1 MRVVSIW
8 SLELQR
14 VILCQFQISCNSFY
28 ILRKTTL
35 AKPSKKLHTSP
46 SGVILIQCLA
56 LYYKISFFPT
66 STRQNPTKS
75 VTWRRPHPRSF
86 LWNCELFVF
95 GGNPRNILMIAAA
108 LEGFVLSGCL
118 LHFTAPLKW
127 TIVTWAIIWKR
138 GKWGKLKFCN
148 FPFQTSQ
155 ELRMLSPSIFIQR
168 SQS

>member
-1 MRVVSIW
+1 MAEKFKILWFSEMFALQMRVVSIW

-118 LHFTAPLKW
+118 LPVAFHSPIKMNNCDMGNYLK
-127 TIVTWAIIWKR
+127 TRKMRKTEI
-138 GKWGKLKFCN
+138 L
-148 FPFQTSQ
+148 
-155 ELRMLSPSIFIQR
+155 
-168 SQS
+168 

>member
-1 MRVVSIW
+1 MAEKFKILWFSEMFALQMRVVSIW

-95 GGNPRNILMIAAA
+95 GGNPRNIYWIYILKYIVGGNPRNILMIAAA
-108 LEGFVLSGCL
+108 LKGFVLSGCL
-118 LHFTAPLKW
+118 LPH
-127 TIVTWAIIWKR
+127 I
-138 GKWGKLKFCN
+138 
-148 FPFQTSQ
+148 SQ
-155 ELRMLSPSIFIQR
+155 PH
-168 SQS
+168 